1 MKKWKKISEQ
11 IVRINRFRT
20 MIKVRY
26 ELPNGQRDNFYL
38 NNNGRI
44 VCALVVTKENQMVLA
59 EQYRPGP
66 DKIFLELPGGKIEEG
81 ETPKQ
86 AVMREILEET
96 GYRGKAQFIVATNDD
111 AWSRKMRYHFVIT
124 DAVKIAEPH
133 PDDLENC
140 QVRLMPL
147 NQFRQHLRS
156 GKLTD
161 VETGYLA
168 LDYLK
173 LLTNNVDK

>member
-1 MKKWKKISEQ
+1 MKKWNKISER
-11 IVRINRFRT
+11 IIRINRFHT

-26 ELPNGQRDNFYL
+26 ELPNGKRDNFYL

-44 VCALVVTKENQMVLA
+44 VCALVLTKDNQVVLA

-66 DKIFLELPGGKIEEG
+66 DRIFLELPGGKIEAG
-81 ETPKQ
+81 ETPQ
-86 AVMREILEET
+86 QGVAREVLEET
-96 GYRGKAQFIVATNDD
+96 GYQGKAHFVVATNDD
-111 AWSRKMRYHFVIT
+111 AWSRKTRYHFVIT
-124 DAVKIAEPH
+124 GAVKVAEPH
-133 PDDLENC
+133 PDELENC

-147 NQFRQHLRS
+147 SKLRQHLRS

-161 VETGYLA
+161 IETGYLA

-173 LLTNNVDK
+173 QL